1 LKVIQTVHE
10 VFVQPGTELKGRYEI
25 LEVLG
30 QGGMGVVYRAHD
42 KLIKRNVALKT
53 LRDAPDPSALQLFHK
68 ECDVLASMSH
78 PNIIEIFDLGEFED
92 AGGQKPYFV
101 MPLLPGVTLE
111 KLVRTSSS
119 RLTLERSVEIISQ
132 TCRGLHAAHER
143 GLIHRDLKPSNLFV
157 MEDDSVK
164 IIDFGVA
171 HIVDTRHTMGL
182 KGTLVYMSPEQ
193 IEMKPLSPLSDIF
206 SLGVVCYETL
216 TGRRPFE
223 RGTPNEI
230 IQAILNQTPPPAS
243 ELNPMV
249 SQAVG
254 RVVHKAMAKQPF
266 HRFPNAREF
275 AEALQKSLRNE
286 PVEFFDAARLQPRIQ
301 RVSKAF
307 EESDFQ
313 FADEI
318 LSELEA
324 EGHVDPAISQ
334 LRRRIE
340 LAKRN
345 KSILQLLENART
357 RFEQEEYPLALQK
370 IREVL
375 QLDPE
380 NAAALS
386 LRNNIESNRAEQK
399 IEDWFRLARQHMD
412 HNAYVHARQAL
423 QNVLQLKPD
432 ESRAAQ
438 LLADVDRREQEYL
451 KARKEKEEFY
461 QAALDAW
468 QKGEVSTA
476 LNKLDRVLE
485 LDRRAPDSTNPE
497 QPATYQNIYNQ
508 VRSEHDAIKNSYA
521 EARMHLSDRNFP
533 QALEVCDRFLAKYP
547 GHALFQSLK
556 FDVEEQQ
563 RQDLSSYIAEID
575 SRVEAEPDLDRR
587 VNILK
592 EALERYACEVHFGR
606 SLRLMREKR
615 DLVNQIVTRARL
627 HEERGQFVEALGQW
641 EILQTIYNRYPGL
654 SFEIER
660 VIKRREQQALSESKA
675 RWVEQI
681 DHHLATGDSA
691 RALDLLGGAQAEFP
705 EDAELA
711 ALETLARQVSERTA
725 EAQRLLE
732 QGRELCSQHRFQE
745 GVDYLRQAHQL
756 DERNPGIRTALVD
769 TLLQESRSVFEN
781 DWRLAE
787 TLIQE
792 ALDLDPGQS
801 LAKSLR
807 TLVLDRK
814 RNSFVD
820 DCISKARQAQAAG
833 DRENAVSQVEQG
845 LSLYPLEPRLTQLQS
860 TLHKESQELRRQQ
873 DRRRILAE
881 LRQLEEQLG
890 TVTDLATVN
899 SLRERTQIVAQQY
912 LDDPEFQS
920 ISGDVER
927 RLEVLTQSLLASQ
940 RGQSEEGAK
949 SRQAA
954 ASAALTYAANPAVSG
969 SSSATLSAGGLEAP
983 TLVSPASPGST
994 FFSESSLDS
1003 EAEGGVAEEDGAAP
1017 ARAFLGQAPD
1027 DGSTNSEDHLSSAM
1041 EESPQS
1047 LLGDEKRGRSSS
1059 KKWILAG
1066 SAVLIAV
1073 VAGAVLIPRFTRR
1086 QEPALPIPLPTTITS
1101 VAALQPASQAPA
1113 ETGLDV
1119 TVEGEVPASGGPAP
1133 SGGRPKAVSSRS
1145 PRMASLVI
1153 QDGSDGLQ
1161 VFIDGEWRGTLKS
1174 DGALS
1179 ITDIKPGQH
1188 SVELRKEG
1196 YLTRRIEQ
1204 QFGAATT
1211 LNLGAD
1217 QLKLERAVGTLQ
1229 IALTPA
1235 NGHLTYRHQN
1245 ETENHTL
1252 EGNKVDLAEGTY
1264 LVTASAPGYAERS
1277 QNVQIVAG
1285 QSQHLELQLTPV
1297 KLKPTPHGMAEW
1309 QATGGWR
1316 RDGEWYVR
1324 RGGDF
1329 FFYPLLPGTGDLH
1342 FTVNLRRGRRFHWI
1356 LSYVDAKNYL
1366 LFQMDKNNFVRYQV
1380 LGGKR
1385 TKLKEIPHGLVTKD
1399 AYQLQITLSPGKMI
1413 HQAFE
1418 NGKWLPLDEWND
1430 IPEALRNGK
1439 FGFYIPGGDELAVS
1453 HFEFPAGK

>member
-1 LKVIQTVHE
+1 M
-10 VFVQPGTELKGRYEI
+10 QPGTELKGRYEI

-53 LRDAPDPSALQLFHK
+53 LRDVPDPSALQLFYK

-78 PNIIEIFDLGEFED
+78 PNVVEIFDLGEFEEE
-92 AGGQKPYFV
+92 GGNKPYFV

-111 KLVRTSSS
+111 KLVRTSSP

-143 GLIHRDLKPSNLFV
+143 GLVHRDLKPSNLFV

-171 HIVDTRHTMGL
+171 HILDTRHTMGL

-230 IQAILNQTPPPAS
+230 VLAILNQTPPSVS

-254 RVVHKAMAKQPF
+254 RVVHKAMAKQSF

-275 AEALQKSLRNE
+275 ADALQKSLRNE
-286 PVEFFDAARLQPRIQ
+286 PIDFFDPARLQPRIQ
-301 RVSKAF
+301 RASKAF
-307 EESDFQ
+307 EQSDLQ

-324 EGHVDPAISQ
+324 EGHVDSAISQ

-345 KSILQLLENART
+345 KTILQLLENART

-386 LRNNIESNRAEQK
+386 LRASLESNRAEQK
-399 IEDWFRLARQHMD
+399 IEEWFRLARQHMD
-412 HNAYVHARQAL
+412 NNAFGHARQAL

-432 ESRAAQ
+432 ESRASQ
-438 LLADVDRREQEYL
+438 LLSDVDRREQEYL
-451 KARKEKEEFY
+451 KVRKEKEDFY
-461 QAALDAW
+461 QAALEAW

-521 EARMHLSDRNFP
+521 EARMHLADRNFP
-533 QALEVCDRFLAKYP
+533 LALEVCDRFLAKYP

-563 RQDLSSYIAEID
+563 RQDLSAYIAQID
-575 SRVEAEPDLDRR
+575 SRAESEPDLDRR

-592 EALERYACEVHFGR
+592 EALDRYTGEVHFER
-606 SLRLMREKR
+606 SLRLTREKR

-641 EILQTIYNRYPGL
+641 EILQTIYSRYPGL
-654 SFEIER
+654 NFEMER

-681 DHHLATGDSA
+681 DQHLATGDSS
-691 RALDLLGGAQAEFP
+691 RALDLLEGAKTEFP

-711 ALETLARQVSERTA
+711 ALETLARQASERSG
-725 EAQRLLE
+725 EAQRLLA
-732 QGRELCSQHRFQE
+732 QGRELCSRNEFQE
-745 GVDYLRQAHQL
+745 GVDCLRRALRL
-756 DERNPGIRTALVD
+756 DERNPVIRTALVD
-769 TLLQESRSVFEN
+769 TLLAEVRTVFES

-792 ALDLDPGQS
+792 ALELDSGHA

-833 DRENAVSQVEQG
+833 DREGAVVQVEQG
-845 LSLYPLEPRLTQLQS
+845 LSLYPLEPRLTQLQN
-860 TLHKESQELRRQQ
+860 TLNKETLESQRHQ
-873 DRRRILAE
+873 DRRRSLAE
-881 LRQLEEQLG
+881 LRQVEDQLE

-899 SLRERTQIVAQQY
+899 SLRERTQVVARKHP
-912 LDDPEFQS
+912 DDPEFQS
-920 ISGDVER
+920 ISSDLER
-927 RLEVLTQSLLASQ
+927 RFQVLTQGFATLQ
-940 RGQSEEGAK
+940 GGQAEQEMTRT
-949 SRQAA
+949 RQAA
-954 ASAALTYAANPAVSG
+954 ASSALTSVVHSSPSG
-969 SSSATLSAGGLEAP
+969 PSSSALNSVDFEAP
-983 TLVSPASPGST
+983 TFVLPTPVSPSSPEQSVNPGDGIDV
-994 FFSESSLDS
+994 SEEREVTSSAHDS
-1003 EAEGGVAEEDGAAP
+1003 SPALLSRQADGEDRAP
-1017 ARAFLGQAPD
+1017 SVINEVSGETLTGTEKQGQAA
-1027 DGSTNSEDHLSSAM
+1027 S
-1041 EESPQS
+1041 
-1047 LLGDEKRGRSSS
+1047 R
-1059 KKWILAG
+1059 KWILTG
-1066 SAVLIAV
+1066 SIALV
-1073 VAGAVLIPRFTRR
+1073 ALVAGIVLVPRLMRKPESNVVLPLPLTIPSASTA
-1086 QEPALPIPLPTTITS
+1086 QLGPPATAEVSLEGSVESEPQTPGKALPLPNPRQT
-1101 VAALQPASQAPA
+1101 ASSSSLRMA
-1113 ETGLDV
+1113 TLDIR
-1119 TVEGEVPASGGPAP
+1119 GGPA
-1133 SGGRPKAVSSRS
+1133 
-1145 PRMASLVI
+1145 
-1153 QDGSDGLQ
+1153 GSQ
-1161 VFIDGEWRGTLKS
+1161 VFIDGDLQGTIGS
-1174 DGALS
+1174 DGSLS
-1179 ITDIKPGQH
+1179 VAGIKPGQH
-1188 SVELRKEG
+1188 RVELHKEG
-1196 YLTRRIEQ
+1196 YLPRSIEK
-1204 QFGAATT
+1204 QFAGATT
-1211 LNLGAD
+1211 VKLEAD
-1217 QLKLERAVGTLQ
+1217 QVTLEKAVGTLQ
-1229 IALTPA
+1229 IVLSPA
-1235 NGHLTYRHQN
+1235 NGRVTYKHQN
-1245 ETENHTL
+1245 ETESHL
-1252 EGNKVDLAEGTY
+1252 IEGNKVDLTEGTY
-1264 LVTASAPGYAERS
+1264 LVTASASGYSERS
-1277 QNVQIVAG
+1277 QNVQVVPG
-1285 QSQHLELQLTPV
+1285 QSQRLEFQLTP
-1297 KLKPTPHGMAEW
+1297 LKQTHFGMAEW
-1309 QATGGWR
+1309 EKTGGWK

-1329 FFYPLLPGTGDLH
+1329 FLYPVAPTPGDFRFQASLRHGKR
-1342 FTVNLRRGRRFHWI
+1342 FQWMVN
-1356 LSYVDAKNYL
+1356 YVDPKNYL
-1366 LFQMDKNNFVRYQV
+1366 LFQIDKNNFSRYQV
-1380 LGGKR
+1380 LNGKR
-1385 TKLKEIPHGLVTKD
+1385 TKLKEIPHVMDTKD
-1399 AYQLQITLSPGKMI
+1399 VLQLQITLAPSKI
-1413 HQAFE
+1413 THQAYE
-1418 NGKWLPLDEWND
+1418 GGKWLSLDEWTD
-1430 IPEALRNGK
+1430 VPPALSNGK
-1439 FGFYIPGGDELAVS
+1439 FGFYIPGSDELAVS
-1453 HFEFPAGK
+1453 HFEFAASK

>member
-1 LKVIQTVHE
+1 
-10 VFVQPGTELKGRYEI
+10 VQPGTELKGRYEI
-25 LEVLG
+25 LEILG

-53 LRDAPDPSALQLFHK
+53 LRDAPDSSALQLFYK

-78 PNIIEIFDLGEFED
+78 PNIVEIFDLGEFEE

-132 TCRGLHAAHER
+132 TCRGLQAAHER

-216 TGRRPFE
+216 TGRKPFE

-254 RVVHKAMAKQPF
+254 RVVHKAMAKQAF

-275 AEALQKSLRNE
+275 ADALQKSLRNE
-286 PVEFFDAARLQPRIQ
+286 PVEFFDPLRLQPRIQ

-307 EESDFQ
+307 DEGDFQ

-318 LSELEA
+318 LTELEA

-380 NAAALS
+380 NASALS

-412 HNAYVHARQAL
+412 NNAYGHARQAL

-432 ESRAAQ
+432 ENRAAQ
-438 LLADVDRREQEYL
+438 LLSDVDRREQDYL
-451 KARKEKEEFY
+451 RVRKEKEESY
-461 QAALDAW
+461 QAALEAW

-485 LDRRAPDSTNPE
+485 LDRRAPDSANPE

-521 EARMHLSDRNFP
+521 EARMHLADRNFP
-533 QALEVCDRFLAKYP
+533 LALEVCERFLAKYP

-563 RQDLSSYIAEID
+563 RQDLSSYIAQID
-575 SRVEAEPDLDRR
+575 SRVEAEADMDRR

-592 EALERYACEVHFGR
+592 EALDRYPGEVHFER

-627 HEERGQFVEALGQW
+627 HEERAQFVEALGQW

-654 SFEIER
+654 SFEMER

-681 DHHLATGDSA
+681 DQHLATGDSA

-705 EDAELA
+705 EDAELT
-711 ALETLARQVSERTA
+711 ALETLARQASERTA
-725 EAQRLLE
+725 EAQRLLA
-732 QGRELCSQHRFQE
+732 QGRELCSRNEFQE
-745 GVDYLRQAHQL
+745 GVDYLRRAHHL
-756 DERNPGIRTALVD
+756 DERNPGIRAVLVD
-769 TLLQESRSVFEN
+769 TLLQESRSVLEA
-781 DWRLAE
+781 DWRAAE
-787 TLIQE
+787 MLIQE
-792 ALDLDPGQS
+792 ALDLDPGQA

-814 RNSFVD
+814 RSSFVD
-820 DCISKARQAQAAG
+820 DCVSKARQAQAAG
-833 DRENAVSQVEQG
+833 DRESAATLVEQG

-860 TLHKESQELRRQQ
+860 TLHKESQESQRQQ

-881 LRQLEEQLG
+881 MRQLEDQLG

-912 LDDPEFQS
+912 GDDAEFQS
-920 ISGDVER
+920 IRGDVEQ
-927 RLEVLTQSLLASQ
+927 RLQVLTQSLLASQ
-940 RGQSEEGAK
+940 GGQTEEGAAK

-954 ASAALTYAANPAVSG
+954 ASSALTYAAN
-969 SSSATLSAGGLEAP
+969 SAASVYRPPKLSAEQLEAP
-983 TLVSPASPGST
+983 TLVSPGASGST
-994 FFSESSLDS
+994 SSAQALFEAQSQAGTGSSTTATQSSSPALSNESADS
-1003 EAEGGVAEEDGAAP
+1003 EIHPYSSGAGVSQPVRASSEKGA
-1017 ARAFLGQAPD
+1017 
-1027 DGSTNSEDHLSSAM
+1027 
-1041 EESPQS
+1041 
-1047 LLGDEKRGRSSS
+1047 RSSGS
-1059 KKWILAG
+1059 KKWVLAG
-1066 SAVLIAV
+1066 SFVLIAAVAAV
-1073 VAGAVLIPRFTRR
+1073 VLVPRLARR
-1086 QEPALPIPLPTTITS
+1086 HEPALPMPLPTAIPS
-1101 VAALQPASQAPA
+1101 PKMLQPASQAPA
-1113 ETGLDV
+1113 AVDLDV
-1119 TVEGEVPASGGPAP
+1119 TVQNEEPASGGPVLP
-1133 SGGRPKAVSSRS
+1133 SSRAKAAAS
-1145 PRMASLVI
+1145 RLPRMASLVI
-1153 QDGSDGLQ
+1153 QDGLDGMQ
-1161 VFIDGEWRGTLKS
+1161 VFVDGEWRGTLKS

-1179 ITDIKPGQH
+1179 IADIKPGPH

-1196 YLTRRIEQ
+1196 YLTRKIEQ
-1204 QFGAATT
+1204 QFGVATA

-1217 QLKLERAVGTLQ
+1217 QVKLERAVGTLQ

-1235 NGHLTYRHQN
+1235 NAHLSYRHQN
-1245 ETENHTL
+1245 EAEGHAL
-1252 EGNKVDLAEGTY
+1252 EGNKVDLPEGTY
-1264 LVTASAPGYAERS
+1264 LVTATSPGYAERS

-1285 QSQHLELQLTPV
+1285 QSQRLELQLTAL
-1297 KLKPTPHGMAEW
+1297 KLKPSPHGMAEW
-1309 QATGGWR
+1309 EKTGGWR
-1316 RDGEWYVR
+1316 REAEWYVR

-1329 FFYPLLPGTGDLH
+1329 FFYPIVPSAGELR
-1342 FTVNLRRGRRFHWI
+1342 FTANLRRGRRFQWV
-1356 LSYVDAKNYL
+1356 LNYVDPKNYL
-1366 LFQMDKNNFVRYQV
+1366 LFQIDKNNLVRYQV

-1385 TKLKEIPHGLVTKD
+1385 TKLREIPHGLETTETC
-1399 AYQLQITLSPGKMI
+1399 QLQITLASGKI
-1413 HQAFE
+1413 VHQVYQS
-1418 NGKWLPLDEWND
+1418 GKWLPLDDWND
-1430 IPEALRNGK
+1430 VPEALRSGK
-1439 FGFYIPGGDELAVS
+1439 FGFYIPGSDELAVS
-1453 HFEFPAGK
+1453 HFEFQASK